1 MLHRKITQCKRYLA
15 AVSGRRGGGVWR
27 QQQPE
32 FWQLLRHAQERLPK
46 LEAGRQTRR
55 QGWNHRLEPSRDC
68 MRDLAPRFVERYRSA
83 RVSPIGFSH
92 SYLFFG
98 TGISRCMTQWMPGSS
113 AALYPAC
120 QSVAA
125 RRRAQE
131 LCGFGPKLAQVGAR
145 NCKVRGGTRR
155 LGLFRKE
162 TTAAEARGAVAH
174 PRSGRIEMAATA
186 ASVSAAG
193 SAPCILEDPI
203 P

>member
-55 QGWNHRLEPSRDC
+55 QSWNHRVEPSRDC
-68 MRDLAPRFVERYRSA
+68 MRDLAPRFVERCA

-98 TGISRCMTQWMPGSS
+98 TGISRCMTQRNAGIERCTVSGSPKCCRKAKS
-113 AALYPAC
+113 ARAMRIWPEAGAGWGAEL
-120 QSVAA
+120 QSPRRNSTLGPLPKRNHGRRSP
-125 RRRAQE
+125 RRRSS
-131 LCGFGPKLAQVGAR
+131 P
-145 NCKVRGGTRR
+145 
-155 LGLFRKE
+155 
-162 TTAAEARGAVAH
+162 
-174 PRSGRIEMAATA
+174 
-186 ASVSAAG
+186 
-193 SAPCILEDPI
+193 
-203 P
+203 